1 MALRSTIYRATLEV
15 SDLDRGVY
23 GTFPLTLA
31 RHPSET
37 EQRLM
42 MRLLAFALHAD
53 AALAFGRGL
62 SAEDEADLWLRD
74 ATGVIELWIDV
85 GLPDGRELRK
95 ACGKARRVVVLAY
108 DERRTQAWRDSE
120 SATLERLQNLTVL
133 AVSDAEAAS
142 LTALATRA
150 MTLTCTIQEGHVWL
164 ASPTT
169 TVELAPSRM
178 LDR

>member
-53 AALAFGRGL
+53 AALAFGRVL
-62 SAEDEADLWLRD
+62 STEDEADLWLRD